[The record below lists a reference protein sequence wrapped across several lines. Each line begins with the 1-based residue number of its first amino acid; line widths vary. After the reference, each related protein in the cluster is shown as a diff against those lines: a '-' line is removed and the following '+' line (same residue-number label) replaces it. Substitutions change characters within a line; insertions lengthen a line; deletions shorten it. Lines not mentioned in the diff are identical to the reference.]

1 MDREEQIE
9 IVEYS
14 VTYMFV
20 DCSYVY
26 KYILKVKYKGINIQ
40 VNEELPYYMHLSPEE
55 AIEIYKKDIINYY
68 NTLKK

>member
-9 IVEYS
+9 IIEYS
-14 VTYMFV
+14 VTYMFI

-40 VNEELPYYMHLSPEE
+40 VNEQLPYYMHLIPEE